1 MPPKPGQKMIGGYVD
16 AALAERF
23 QAWARR
29 TDGGASA
36 ALRRL
41 ILQAMDGQTPT
52 APSGGGTGNQVGVR
66 FKDAERAA
74 LAEAAR
80 AHGTSP
86 AAWLRSLAL
95 VHLTGR
101 PQWTPA
107 ELEAL
112 RAVFHELRAIGTSL
126 DRSTRAL
133 AEAVGTWRC
142 PPEYGDA
149 TREAGDQV
157 RIEMCRVVAMMT
169 GNFDYWNLP
178 DAERPDAA
186 PGAAERAA
194 AAIRVAEK
202 RRKNRPRRLAA
213 RCREDR

>member
-1 MPPKPGQKMIGGYVD
+1 MPPKPGQKMVGGYVD

-41 ILQAMDGQTPT
+41 ILQAMDET
-52 APSGGGTGNQVGVR
+52 APATPRGSGTGHQVGVR

-86 AAWLRSLAL
+86 ATWLRSLAL
-95 VHLTGR
+95 VHLTGQ
-101 PQWTPA
+101 PQWNPA
-107 ELEAL
+107 EVEAL
-112 RAVFHELRAIGTSL
+112 RAVFRELRAIATSL
-126 DRSTRAL
+126 ERSTRAL
-133 AEAVGTWRC
+133 TQAVDAGLC
-142 PPEYGDA
+142 PLEHRDTA
-149 TREAGDQV
+149 CEAGDLV
-157 RIEMCRVVAMMT
+157 RTEMRRVVAVMT
-169 GNFDYWNLP
+169 GNFDYWGLP
-178 DAERPDAA
+178 DAERPNAA

-213 RCREDR
+213 RP

>member
-1 MPPKPGQKMIGGYVD
+1 MVGGYVD

-41 ILQAMDGQTPT
+41 ILQAMDGT
-52 APSGGGTGNQVGVR
+52 APAAPRGSGTGQQVGVR
-66 FKDAERAA
+66 FKEAERAA

-80 AHGTSP
+80 AHGTGP
-86 AAWLRSLAL
+86 ATWLRSLAL
-95 VHLTGR
+95 VHLTRR
-101 PQWTPA
+101 PQWNPA

-112 RAVFHELRAIGTSL
+112 RAVFHELRTIATNL
-126 DRSTRAL
+126 DRSTRVL
-133 AEAVGTWRC
+133 AEAVDAGLC
-142 PPEYGDA
+142 PPEHCNA
-149 TREAGDQV
+149 AREAGDLV
-157 RIEMCRVVAMMT
+157 RTEMRRVVAMMT
-169 GNFDYWNLP
+169 GNFDYWGLP

-186 PGAAERAA
+186 PGAADRAA
-194 AAIRVAEK
+194 AAIRVAEQ

-213 RCREDR
+213 RGREDG

>member
-1 MPPKPGQKMIGGYVD
+1 MATRNGQELLTVWVSAD
-16 AALAERF
+16 VAAAFKAHTRI
-23 QAWARR
+23 
-29 TDGGASA
+29 TDGGASG

-41 ILQAMDGQTPT
+41 VIQAVDGQTPS
-52 APSGGGTGNQVGVR
+52 APKGAGAGRQVGVR

-101 PQWTPA
+101 PQWNPA
-107 ELEAL
+107 EVEAL
-112 RAVFHELRAIGTSL
+112 RAVFHELRTIATSL

-133 AEAVGTWRC
+133 TQAIDAGLC
-142 PPEYGDA
+142 PPDHRDA
-149 TREAGDQV
+149 AREAGNLV
-157 RIEMCRVVAMMT
+157 RIEMRRVVAVMT
-169 GNFDYWNLP
+169 GNFDYWGLP

-186 PGAAERAA
+186 PGAADRAA
-194 AAIRVAEK
+194 AAIRVAEQ

-213 RCREDR
+213 RCREDG

>member
-1 MPPKPGQKMIGGYVD
+1 MPPKPGQKMVGGYVD

-23 QAWARR
+23 QDWARR

-41 ILQAMDGQTPT
+41 IIQAMDGQTPM
-52 APSGGGTGNQVGVR
+52 APRGSGTGHQVGVR
-66 FKDAERAA
+66 FKEAERAA

-80 AHGTSP
+80 AHGTGP
-86 AAWLRSLAL
+86 ATWLRSLAL

-101 PQWTPA
+101 PQWNPA
-107 ELEAL
+107 ELETL
-112 RAVFHELRAIGTSL
+112 RAVFHELRAIGTNL
-126 DRSTRAL
+126 ERSTRAL
-133 AEAVGTWRC
+133 AEAAGTGRC
-142 PPEYGDA
+142 PPEHRDA
-149 TREAGDQV
+149 AREAGDQV
-157 RIEMCRVVAMMT
+157 RIEMRRVVAMMT
-169 GNFDYWNLP
+169 GNFDYWGLP

-194 AAIRVAEK
+194 AAIRVADK

-213 RCREDR
+213 RCHEDR